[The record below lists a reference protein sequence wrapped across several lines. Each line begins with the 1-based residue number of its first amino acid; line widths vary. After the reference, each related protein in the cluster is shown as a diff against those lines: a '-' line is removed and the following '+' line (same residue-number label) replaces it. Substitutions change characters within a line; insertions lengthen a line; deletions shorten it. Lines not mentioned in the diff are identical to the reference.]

1 MRADLLSVKDGNES
15 CAGDWCGTRGQVSW
29 QQIETDGFGPS
40 FKMPCKIGCEDAGP
54 EMDFSDVRSLSCE
67 LDASK
72 RSRLLDC
79 GSASNISD
87 ATEGFEGTRS
97 KRRDKLLEELHVL
110 HYDLCSLAS
119 V

>member
-15 CAGDWCGTRGQVSW
+15 CAGDWCGTRGQ
-29 QQIETDGFGPS
+29 
-40 FKMPCKIGCEDAGP
+40 

-72 RSRLLDC
+72 RSQLLDC
-79 GSASNISD
+79 GSASNNSD
-87 ATEGFEGTRS
+87 AAEGFEGPGS
-97 KRRDKLLEELHVL
+97 NRRDKLLKELHVL